1 MFSDKTIE
9 EYQIILM
16 RNPNA
21 KIFAPLAEAYRKMG
35 LLQQALEIC
44 ERGVKYNPEYPSGL
58 VAYGKILFEL
68 KKYEDATAIFERAT
82 KMKMDNM
89 LAHKLK
95 ALCYIKLNRYADA
108 LEAYKYVQFLNP
120 NDEQAI
126 KFIQNWEYV
135 EATEYEAETFKTNH
149 EQDPALIADSS
160 PSHVAH
166 FIEALIARNEIDRAK
181 NITQTSLDIW
191 PDDPHLLKQLELINE
206 FTHEENIS
214 QHRHALE
221 SNLIKKQ
228 FLKRLLRRIE
238 LVKRVDQ

>member
-1 MFSDKTIE
+1 MFTDKTIE

-21 KIFAPLAEAYRKMG
+21 KVFAPLAEAYRKMG

-68 KKYEDATAIFERAT
+68 KRYDEAKDIFERAT

-95 ALCYIKLNRYADA
+95 ALCFIKLNRFAEA
-108 LEAYKYVQFLNP
+108 LESYKYVQFLNP
-120 NDEQAI
+120 NDEQAS

-135 EATEYEAETFKTNH
+135 EATQYKPDTFQTNH
-149 EQDPALIADSS
+149 ETVPSLIADSS

-181 NITQTSLDIW
+181 HITQTSLDIW
-191 PDDPHLLKQLELINE
+191 PEDPHLLKQLQLINE
-206 FTHEENIS
+206 FTHEES
-214 QHRHALE
+214 LFEHRQALE

-238 LVKRVDQ
+238 LVKSVDQ

>member
-21 KIFAPLAEAYRKMG
+21 KVFAPLAEAYRKMG

-68 KKYEDATAIFERAT
+68 KKYEEAKAVFDRAT

-95 ALCYIKLNRYADA
+95 ALCAIKLNLYAEA
-108 LEAYKYVQFLNP
+108 LESYKYVQFLNP
-120 NDEQAI
+120 SDEQAQ
-126 KFIQNWEYV
+126 KFIQNWEYI
-135 EATEYEAETFKTNH
+135 EATQYTADTFKTRH
-149 EQDPALIADSS
+149 ETTPDLIADSS

-191 PDDPHLLKQLELINE
+191 PEDPHLLKQLELINE
-206 FTHEENIS
+206 FANEENEFE
-214 QHRHALE
+214 HRQALE